1 MVKNQDP
8 GSGINMII
16 SQIRSAVAERAEI
29 NLQLSFDIY
38 SDVSLF
44 GGNFFKY
51 ALYSTVFLLLPSDAI
66 VLEDAGI
73 EPRTVATGNDVL
85 FNMFF
90 MKVRPVLP
98 GRVPSPEEELLRR
111 DEECGCI
118 PRGKTHMSS
127 FKNNLFRW
135 PFKSFRFL
143 LRTRSQN

>member
-1 MVKNQDP
+1 V
-8 GSGINMII
+8 
-16 SQIRSAVAERAEI
+16 I
-29 NLQLSFDIY
+29 NLS
-38 SDVSLF
+38 
-44 GGNFFKY
+44 
-51 ALYSTVFLLLPSDAI
+51 PSDSI

-85 FNMFF
+85 FNIF

-127 FKNNLFRW
+127 PLL
-135 PFKSFRFL
+135 SFRIIYSF
-143 LRTRSQN
+143 S